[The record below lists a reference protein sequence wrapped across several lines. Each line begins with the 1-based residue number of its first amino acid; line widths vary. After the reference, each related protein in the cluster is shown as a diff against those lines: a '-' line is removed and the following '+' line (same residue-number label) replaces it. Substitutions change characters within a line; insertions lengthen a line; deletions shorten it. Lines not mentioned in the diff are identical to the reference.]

1 MTTHWIISIGRPKLP
16 VISGKAILTALSRGT
31 TDVPRPI
38 STSRSHC
45 LAVIPGHAV
54 ERVSAREPGSV
65 FTTAI
70 VAEERCS
77 ERSFRGKIFASN
89 SSWDKIPFLSFAYD
103 KVGAVL
109 RPLLRGTL
117 TAF

>member
-16 VISGKAILTALSRGT
+16 VISGKAIFTALSRGT

-54 ERVSAREPGSV
+54 ERVSAREPVSV
-65 FTTAI
+65 FTTQLWQRNDA
-70 VAEERCS
+70 
-77 ERSFRGKIFASN
+77 RSALLGKKFSPATRHGTKYHFYHPLTIRFGRFS
-89 SSWDKIPFLSFAYD
+89 DPFSGEL
-103 KVGAVL
+103 
-109 RPLLRGTL
+109 
-117 TAF
+117 